1 MITINELQIENLKK
15 VKAVKLE
22 PSASGLT
29 VIGGRNGQG
38 KTSILDAIAWALGG
52 EKFRPGNPARGG
64 QNSSLKVIDS
74 TGKKS
79 GQRLLNEFIS
89 TLALDLPAF
98 MHASEAEKSK
108 ALLQIIGVGDQLM
121 EIIWNM
127 GAPCADITAHRI
139 ADALHVLHGELTG
152 GKPIPYVER
161 YRNMRPV
168 DAKALQRLLY
178 ANGMTHK
185 DLALSCRASQASISA
200 IFTGHAHPS
209 ANLLLK
215 IAWALDVP
223 PERIMQTKRPTGKS
237 RKVKDS
243 LPPK

>member
-1 MITINELQIENLKK
+1 MINSDLVQRRLCKLGWTDRDFA
-15 VKAVKLE
+15 KA
-22 PSASGLT
+22 
-29 VIGGRNGQG
+29 
-38 KTSILDAIAWALGG
+38 
-52 EKFRPGNPARGG
+52 
-64 QNSSLKVIDS
+64 
-74 TGKKS
+74 TGITYN
-79 GQRLLNEFIS
+79 R
-89 TLALDLPAF
+89 
-98 MHASEAEKSK
+98 
-108 ALLQIIGVGDQLM
+108 LM

-127 GAPCADITAHRI
+127 GAPCADITSHRI
-139 ADALHVLHGELTG
+139 ADALHVFQGELTG

-161 YRNMRPV
+161 YRNMRPI

-200 IFTGHAHPS
+200 IFTGHEHPS

-237 RKVKDS
+237 RKAKDS

>member
-1 MITINELQIENLKK
+1 MINSDLVQRRLC
-15 VKAVKLE
+15 KLGWTDRDF
-22 PSASGLT
+22 A
-29 VIGGRNGQG
+29 R
-38 KTSILDAIAWALGG
+38 KTGITYN
-52 EKFRPGNPARGG
+52 R
-64 QNSSLKVIDS
+64 
-74 TGKKS
+74 
-79 GQRLLNEFIS
+79 
-89 TLALDLPAF
+89 
-98 MHASEAEKSK
+98 
-108 ALLQIIGVGDQLM
+108 LM

-127 GAPCADITAHRI
+127 GTPCADITSHRI
-139 ADALHVLHGELTG
+139 ADALHVLREDLTG

-168 DAKALQRLLY
+168 DAKALQRLLD
-178 ANGMTHK
+178 AKGMTHK